1 MSDITKSDKN
11 FAVEKHP
18 SFGETAFYDI
28 DLPPFELYGVFR
40 ENGRYRRMPEKT
52 ARSVNDGV
60 YCLHD
65 HTAGGRVRFKTDSG
79 YVAIRAKMVNVCK
92 MPHFPFTGSAG
103 FDMYEKKDGKWIYIG
118 TFIPPFDIT
127 DGYESIIYTGNREQ
141 KELIINMPL
150 YSGVER
156 LEIGLEP
163 SAQVLAPEKYI
174 NTAPAVFYGSSITQG
189 GCASRPGT
197 CYQSIISRKFELDY
211 INLGFSGS
219 AKGEKAI
226 SDYMAGLEMNMFIL
240 DYDHNAPD
248 VQHLEATHYGV
259 YAAVRQAHPD
269 IPVILMSRP
278 KFHLTGEEQQRLEVV
293 RATFEKAKADGDRN
307 IVMLD
312 GAALMQDAPEE
323 GTVDN
328 CHPNDLGFMSMAR
341 AVEKAYRA
349 IIMPE

>member
-1 MSDITKSDKN
+1 MQNITKTDKN

-18 SFGETAFYDI
+18 SFGETVFYDV
-28 DLPPFELYGVFR
+28 DSSPFAVYGVFR
-40 ENGRYRRMPEKT
+40 ENGRYRRLPEKT
-52 ARSVNDGV
+52 AKAVNDGV

-65 HTAGGRVRFKTDSG
+65 HTAGGRVRFKTDSES
-79 YVAIRAKMVNVCK
+79 VAIRAEMVNVSK
-92 MPHFPFTGSAG
+92 MPHFPFTGSCG
-103 FDMYEKKDGKWIYIG
+103 FDMYEKKEGYWEYLG
-118 TFIPPFDIT
+118 TFVPPFDIT
-127 DGYESIIYTGNREQ
+127 DGYESIIHTGNREM

-150 YSGVER
+150 YSGVSR
-156 LEIGLEP
+156 LLIGLEP
-163 SAQVLAPEKYI
+163 MAQVLAPEKYPGS
-174 NTAPAVFYGSSITQG
+174 APAVFYGSSITQG

-197 CYQSIISRKFELDY
+197 CYQSVWSRALELDY

-219 AKGEKAI
+219 AKGEKEI
-226 SDYMAGLEMNMFIL
+226 SDYMASLDMNLFVL

-248 VQHLEATHYGV
+248 VNHLMNTHYGV
-259 YAAVRQAHPD
+259 YAAVRAAHPD
-269 IPVILMSRP
+269 IPIILMSRP

-312 GAALMQDAPEE
+312 GAALMRDAPEE

-349 IIMPE
+349 IT